1 MKTPGK
7 APFIHADGAN
17 LYEGQ
22 DRPLMTP
29 KERRQMDAMVELGQ
43 TLPDDQDKALI
54 SKALMFCPLP
64 YRRTE
69 EKQLVKECRVP
80 GGNIQV
86 VLNALD
92 DKIPLPF
99 GNDAFVLDLL
109 SSQARYRKSPEI
121 KTDHLADLMRL
132 LGHERLSGRD
142 YREFMER
149 IRRIGAF
156 AMRVKRR
163 GSLAIN
169 ARVVDVDGSAFW
181 GAQDIKRE
189 SRGEQP
195 LAPYVIRLSPE
206 YYADLMTSYAALPFE
221 VLAEFKGS
229 PTEYSLV
236 KWLWLRADVSTS
248 ATVVPWEELLEERG
262 SNDSNVWR
270 FQTQVRTVLAKLAPA
285 RPEVGRLFEVKPGGL
300 FITPLDSITS

>member
-1 MKTPGK
+1 
-7 APFIHADGAN
+7 
-17 LYEGQ
+17 
-22 DRPLMTP
+22 MTP
-29 KERRQMDAMVELGQ
+29 KQRRQIDAMVELGQ

-109 SSQARYRKSPEI
+109 SSQARFRKNPEI
-121 KTDHLADLMRL
+121 TTEHLADLMQM
-132 LGHERLSGRD
+132 LGHEHFGGRD
-142 YREFMER
+142 YRIFLER

-181 GAQDIKRE
+181 GAQDIERE
-189 SRGEQP
+189 KRGERP
-195 LAPYVIRLSPE
+195 LMPYVIRLSPE
-206 YYADLMTSYAALPFE
+206 YYADLMTSYVPLPLE
-221 VLAEFKGS
+221 VLARFSGS

-236 KWLWLRADVSTS
+236 KWLWIRADVSAS
-248 ATVVPWEELLEERG
+248 ATVVPWDELVQERG
-262 SNDSNVWR
+262 SSDSNVWR
-270 FQTQVRTVLAKLAPA
+270 FQAQVRTVLAKLAPA
-285 RPEVGRLFEVKPGGL
+285 RPEVARLFEVKPAGL
-300 FITPLDSITS
+300 LITPLDALK